1 MIQIFYKKRPLK
13 SGLFCKIELQT
24 FRITILIRYVMRSI
38 LKLCLVIIV
47 VYSCKKEDDSKQFTL
62 LFSKTTGIDFKNRI
76 QETEEF
82 NVLTYGYLYNG
93 GGVSIGDLNNDS
105 LPDIYF
111 TGNMVGSH
119 LYMNKG
125 DFEFEEIAKEAGVF
139 AEGLWN
145 TGTTMADVN
154 ADGLLDIYVCRSA
167 APNPAKRKNLLFIN
181 NGPSADSGQVS
192 FTERATEYGIDDSG
206 YSTQAAF
213 FDYDKDGDLDLYVLN
228 HSTQEY
234 AGFGQITASLKN
246 KNNSAYSDK
255 LYRNDTGNFKDVT
268 EAAKLTSNVLGFGL
282 GLAISDLND
291 DGWLDIYVSNDY
303 NEQDYLYINNQDG
316 TFTESLENF
325 IGHTSLFSMGSDI
338 ADINNDGYT
347 DIISL
352 DMLPEGNTRQ
362 KMVSGP
368 DNYDKYQRLVSSGF
382 YNQTMRNMLQLNN
395 QGKSFSEI
403 GQLAGISNTDW
414 SWASLFADLDN
425 DGFKDVFITNGY
437 KRDYTNM
444 DFMNFAVQEKLKE
457 NKTGKQ
463 TAIAE
468 LLENIPATI
477 EENYTYH
484 NNGDLTFTKVNSEW
498 GLDQKSLSNGAAY
511 ADLDNDGDLDLVVN
525 NIEEEAFVYRN
536 NSEKFNKNHY
546 LKIQLK
552 GDGKNTFG
560 IGSKVIVHNGG
571 QKLVQELIPTRG
583 YQSSVGYTLVFGLGD
598 AEQVDSLTVV
608 WPDSRKQSLT
618 NVKANQTLALNQSES
633 KKGRNKKVQNEVE
646 ASDQRYFTD
655 VSQDSLI
662 PFIHLESNYSDFK
675 REQLLPH
682 KLSTQGPKMAKGDVN
697 DDGLEDIYIGGAKG
711 SPGELLIQTKKG
723 GFNTTG
729 ADFDADSES
738 EDVDALFFD
747 ADNDGDLD
755 LYVVSG
761 SNEFEIDAP
770 ELQDRLYLNHGKG
783 GFKKN
788 PTSLP
793 PMAVSG
799 SCVDANDFDND
810 GDQDLFVGGRGVPG
824 QYPMSTRSYIL
835 ENDGKGN
842 FKDIIIPVTKDL
854 ESPGMVTD
862 AIWTDFNG
870 DGKADLMLVGEFMA
884 IRAFENTGGQL
895 VELKADSG
903 LTDSQGWWNSIE
915 SGDFDND
922 GDMDY
927 IVGNF
932 GLNSQLKAS
941 PDEPV
946 QVYYKDFDNNGS
958 LDPILTS
965 YIMGET
971 YPVFSKDDLLG
982 QLSGLKRKYVN
993 YSDYADQKIT
1003 DIFTSEELSDAQILE
1018 AKNFATSYIENLGN
1032 NHFKVTP
1039 LPTPAQFAPIYGI
1052 LVHDFNKDGN
1062 LDVIL
1067 AGNFFG
1073 SRVKYG
1079 RYDANKGLLLI
1090 GDGKGNFK
1098 PVNTQESGLNIDG
1111 EVRDITFIKLADGKE
1126 LLLFARNDMGVK
1138 TYELK

>member
-1 MIQIFYKKRPLK
+1 
-13 SGLFCKIELQT
+13 
-24 FRITILIRYVMRSI
+24 MRSI
-38 LKLCLVIIV
+38 LKLCLLLTAFN
-47 VYSCKKEDDSKQFTL
+47 SCQNEDNSKQFTL
-62 LFSKTTGIDFKNRI
+62 LSSKTTGIDFKNRI
-76 QETEEF
+76 QETDEF

-93 GGVSIGDLNNDS
+93 GGISIGDLNNDS

-167 APNPAKRKNLLFIN
+167 APNPEKRKNLLFIN
-181 NGPSADSGQVS
+181 NGPSPKTGRIS
-192 FTERATEYGIDDSG
+192 FTEKAEEYGIDDSG

-234 AGFGQITASLKN
+234 AGFGRITASLKDK
-246 KNNSAYSDK
+246 KNTAYSDK
-255 LYRNDTGNFKDVT
+255 LYRNDIGKFEEVT

-282 GLAISDLND
+282 GLAISDVND

-316 TFTESLENF
+316 TFSEDLEQF

-347 DIISL
+347 DIMTL
-352 DMLPEGNTRQ
+352 DMLPEGNERQ

-368 DNYDKYQRLVSSGF
+368 DNYDKYQRLVNSGF

-395 QGKSFSEI
+395 QGQSFSEI
-403 GQLAGISNTDW
+403 GQFSGISNTDW

-444 DFMNFAVQEKLKE
+444 DFMNYAVQEKLKE
-457 NKTGKQ
+457 NKTGKR

-477 EENYTYH
+477 EENYTYR
-484 NNGDLTFTKVNSEW
+484 NNGNLTFTKVNSEW

-511 ADLDNDGDLDLVVN
+511 GDLDNDGDLDLVVN

-560 IGSKVIVHNGG
+560 VGTKITVAIGE
-571 QKLVQELIPTRG
+571 QKLVQELMPTRG
-583 YQSSVGYTLVFGLGD
+583 YQSSVDYTLVFGLGD
-598 AEQVDSLTVV
+598 AVEVDGITVA
-608 WPDSRKQSLT
+608 WPDAREQSLP
-618 NVKANQTLALNQSES
+618 NIKADQTLIIKQNES
-633 KKGRNKKVQNEVE
+633 KAVQKKAEV
-646 ASDQRYFTD
+646 SSSKYFTD

-662 PFIHLESNYSDFK
+662 PFIHIENNYSDFK

-682 KLSTQGPKMAKGDVN
+682 KLSTQGPKMTKGDVN
-697 DDGLEDIYIGGAKG
+697 GDGLDDIFIGGAKG
-711 SPGELLIQTKKG
+711 SAGELLLQSGKG
-723 GFNTTG
+723 NFYNSRS
-729 ADFDADSES
+729 DFQSNSES
-738 EDVDALFFD
+738 EDTGVLFFD

-761 SNEFEIDAP
+761 SNEFEIDSQ
-770 ELQDRLYLNHGKG
+770 ELQDRLYLNNGDG
-783 GFKKN
+783 GFKN
-788 PTSLP
+788 SATSLP
-793 PMAVSG
+793 PMPVSG
-799 SCVDANDFDND
+799 SCVKANDFDND
-810 GDQDLFVGGRGVPG
+810 GDQDLFIGGRGLPG
-824 QYPMSTRSYIL
+824 QYPIATRSYIL

-842 FKDIIIPVTKDL
+842 FKDITASVNKTL

-870 DGKADLMLVGEFMA
+870 DSKIDLILIGEFMA
-884 IRAFENTGGQL
+884 IRAFKNTDGQL
-895 VELKADSG
+895 VELNANSG
-903 LTDSQGWWNSIE
+903 LTDSQGWWNRIE
-915 SGDFDND
+915 QGDFDND

-932 GLNSQLKAS
+932 GLNSQLKVS
-941 PDEPV
+941 IDEPV
-946 QVYYKDFDNNGS
+946 QVYYKDFDHNGS

-965 YIMGET
+965 YIMGES

-1003 DIFTSEELSDAQILE
+1003 DIFTSEELSDVQILE
-1018 AKNFATSYIENLGN
+1018 AKNFATSYIENLGSN
-1032 NHFKVTP
+1032 RFKVSS
-1039 LPTPAQFAPIYGI
+1039 LPAPAQFAPIYGI
-1052 LVHDFNKDGN
+1052 LAQDFNSDGH

-1073 SRVKYG
+1073 NRVKYG
-1079 RYDANKGLLLI
+1079 RYDANKGLLLL
-1090 GDGKGNFK
+1090 GDGEGSFE
-1098 PVNTQESGLNIDG
+1098 PVTTQESGLNIDG
-1111 EVRDITFIKLADGKE
+1111 EVKDITSLKLADGKE
-1126 LLLFARNDMGVK
+1126 LILFARNDMGVK
-1138 TYELK
+1138 TYKVQ

>member
-1 MIQIFYKKRPLK
+1 MRY
-13 SGLFCKIELQT
+13 
-24 FRITILIRYVMRSI
+24 ILNFF
-38 LKLCLVIIV
+38 LLIIV
-47 VYSCKKEDDSKQFTL
+47 VCSCQKEDAKKQFTL
-62 LFSKTTGIDFKNRI
+62 LSPKATDINFKNLV

-93 GGVSIGDLNNDS
+93 GGVSIGDVDNDG

-119 LYMNKG
+119 LYINQG
-125 DFEFEEIAKEAGVF
+125 NLEFKEIAKEAGVF

-167 APNPAKRKNLLFIN
+167 APDPVKRKNLLFIN
-181 NGPSADSGQVS
+181 NGPSKGSGQVT
-192 FTERATEYGIDDSG
+192 FTESAAEYGIDDSG
-206 YSTQAAF
+206 YTTQAAF

-246 KNNSAYSDK
+246 KNNPAYSDK
-255 LYRNDTGNFKDVT
+255 LYRNDNGKFTDVS
-268 EAAKLTSNVLGFGL
+268 EKAGLTSNVLGFGL
-282 GLAISDLND
+282 GIAISDINN
-291 DGWLDIYVSNDY
+291 DGWLDMFVSNDY

-316 TFTESLENF
+316 TFSEDLEHF

-347 DIISL
+347 DIMSL

-368 DNYDKYQRLVSSGF
+368 DNYDKYQLLVQSGF

-395 QGKSFSEI
+395 EGQSFSEI
-403 GQLAGISNTDW
+403 GQFSGISNTDW

-425 DGFKDVFITNGY
+425 DGLKDVFITNGY

-463 TAIAE
+463 TAIMD
-468 LLENIPATI
+468 LLKNIPSTI

-484 NNGDLTFTKVNSEW
+484 NNGDLTFRKVNSDW

-525 NIEEEAFVYRN
+525 NIESAAFVYRN
-536 NSEKFNKNHY
+536 NSEKLNQNQF

-552 GDGKNTFG
+552 GDDKNTFG
-560 IGSKVIVHNGG
+560 IGSKVTIHSGG
-571 QKLVQELIPTRG
+571 QKLMQELMPTRG
-583 YQSSVGYTLVFGLGD
+583 YQSSVDYTLVFGLGE
-598 AEQVDSLTVV
+598 AKQVDSLTVE
-608 WPDSRKQSLT
+608 WPDSREQSLKDI
-618 NVKANQTLALNQSES
+618 NVNQTLVLNQGDS
-633 KKGRNKKVQNEVE
+633 KVRPNKVAENTGEP
-646 ASDQRYFTD
+646 SNPRYFTD

-662 PFIHLESNYSDFK
+662 PFIHKENNYIDFK

-682 KLSTQGPKMAKGDVN
+682 KLSTQGPKIAKGDVN
-697 DDGLEDIYIGGAKG
+697 GDGLEDIFIGGAKG
-711 SPGELLIQTKKG
+711 SPGELLIQTMKG
-723 GFNTTG
+723 VFRATG
-729 ADFDADSES
+729 ADFGTDSES
-738 EDVDALFFD
+738 EDVDAFFFD

-770 ELQDRLYLNHGKG
+770 ELQDRLYLNNGKG
-783 GFKKN
+783 DFKNN

-799 SCVDANDFDND
+799 SCVTANDFDND
-810 GDQDLFVGGRGVPG
+810 GDQDLFVGGRGLPG
-824 QYPMSTRSYIL
+824 QYPKATRSYLL

-842 FKDIIIPVTKDL
+842 FKDITASVSKDL

-870 DGKADLMLVGEFMA
+870 DGKSDLILVGEFMA
-884 IRAFENTGGQL
+884 IRIFENTDGQL
-895 VELKADSG
+895 VEIKVDSG
-903 LTDSQGWWNSIE
+903 LADFKGWWNRIE
-915 SGDFDND
+915 QGDFDND

-927 IVGNF
+927 VVGNF
-932 GLNSQLKAS
+932 GLNSQLKATA
-941 PDEPV
+941 DEPV
-946 QVYYKDFDNNGS
+946 QIYYKDFDNNGS

-965 YIMGET
+965 YIMGES

-1003 DIFTSEELSDAQILE
+1003 DIFTPEELSDAQILE
-1018 AKNFATSYIENLGN
+1018 ANNFATSYIENLGSN
-1032 NHFKVTP
+1032 RFKLTP
-1039 LPTPAQFAPIYGI
+1039 LPAPAQFSPIYGI
-1052 LVHDFNKDGN
+1052 LVQDFNGDGN
-1062 LDVIL
+1062 LDIIL

-1073 SRVKYG
+1073 TRVKYG
-1079 RYDANKGLLLI
+1079 RYDANKGLLLL
-1090 GDGKGNFK
+1090 GNGKGSFK
-1098 PVNTQESGLNIDG
+1098 PANIKESGLNIDG
-1111 EVRDITFIKLADGKE
+1111 EVRDITSVKLADGKE
-1126 LLLFARNDMGVK
+1126 LIIFARNDMGVK
-1138 TYELK
+1138 TYKVK

>member
-1 MIQIFYKKRPLK
+1 
-13 SGLFCKIELQT
+13 
-24 FRITILIRYVMRSI
+24 MRAI
-38 LKLCLVIIV
+38 LKLCLLTIVI
-47 VYSCKKEDDSKQFTL
+47 YSCQQEDDSKQFTL
-62 LFSKTTGIDFKNRI
+62 LSPKTTGINFKNLVR
-76 QETEEF
+76 ETEEF

-93 GGVSIGDLNNDS
+93 GGVSIGDVNNDG

-119 LYMNKG
+119 LYINKG

-139 AEGLWN
+139 AAGLWN

-167 APNPAKRKNLLFIN
+167 APNPSKRKNLLFIN
-181 NGPSADSGQVS
+181 NGPSAESGQVS
-192 FTERATEYGIDDSG
+192 FTEKASEYGIDDTG
-206 YSTQAAF
+206 YSTQATF
-213 FDYDKDGDLDLYVLN
+213 FDYDKDGDLDIYVLN
-228 HSTQEY
+228 HSTQEF

-246 KNNSAYSDK
+246 KKNPSFSDK
-255 LYRNDTGNFKDVT
+255 LYRNDNGKFTDVS
-268 EAAKLTSNVLGFGL
+268 EAAGLISNVLGFGL
-282 GLAISDLND
+282 GLAISDIND
-291 DGWLDIYVSNDY
+291 DGWLDIYISNDY

-316 TFTESLENF
+316 TFSENLEHF

-338 ADINNDGYT
+338 ADVNNDGYT
-347 DIISL
+347 DIMTL
-352 DMLPEGNTRQ
+352 DMLPEGNIRQ

-368 DNYDKYQRLVSSGF
+368 DNYDKYQLLVQSGF

-395 QGKSFSEI
+395 KGQAFSEI
-403 GQLAGISNTDW
+403 GQFSGISNTDW

-425 DGFKDVFITNGY
+425 DGFKDLFITNGY

-457 NKTGKQ
+457 NKTGKK
-463 TAIAE
+463 TAITE
-468 LLENIPATI
+468 LLENIPSTI

-484 NNGDLTFTKVNSEW
+484 NNGDLTFTKVNSAW

-511 ADLDNDGDLDLVVN
+511 GDLDNDGDLDLVVN
-525 NIEEEAFVYRN
+525 NIESAAFVYRN
-536 NSEKFNKNHY
+536 NSEKFTDNHY

-552 GDGKNTFG
+552 GDRKNTFG
-560 IGSKVIVHNGG
+560 IGSKVTVHNGG
-571 QKLVQELIPTRG
+571 QKFVQELIPTRG
-583 YQSSVGYTLVFGLGD
+583 YQSSVDYTLVFGLSD
-598 AEQVDSLTVV
+598 AKKVDSLTVS
-608 WPDSRKQSLT
+608 WPDTRKQTLT
-618 NVKANQTLALNQSES
+618 NVKTNQTLLVKQSES
-633 KKGRNKKVQNEVE
+633 KMVRNKEAQNKVETSN
-646 ASDQRYFTD
+646 QRYFKD

-662 PFIHLESNYSDFK
+662 PYIHVENNYTDFK

-697 DDGLEDIYIGGAKG
+697 GDGLEDIFVGGAKG
-711 SPGELLIQTKKG
+711 SPGELLLQTTKG
-723 GFNTTG
+723 IFHATSS
-729 ADFDADSES
+729 AFDADSGS

-770 ELQDRLYLNHGKG
+770 ELQDRLYLNMGKG
-783 GFKKN
+783 EFKN
-788 PTSLP
+788 MATCLP

-799 SCVDANDFDND
+799 SCVTANDFDND
-810 GDQDLFVGGRGVPG
+810 GDQDLFVGGRGIPG
-824 QYPMSTRSYIL
+824 QYPISTRSYIL

-842 FKDIIIPVTKDL
+842 FKDITASVSAAL
-854 ESPGMVTD
+854 EFPGMVTD

-870 DGKADLMLVGEFMA
+870 DGKVDLMLVGEFMA

-895 VELKADSG
+895 AELNANSG
-903 LTDSQGWWNSIE
+903 LTDSQGWWNRIAQ
-915 SGDFDND
+915 GDFDND

-927 IVGNF
+927 ILGNF

-946 QVYYKDFDNNGS
+946 QMYYKDFDGNGS
-958 LDPILTS
+958 LDPIMTS
-965 YIMGET
+965 YIMGES

-982 QLSGLKRKYVN
+982 QLSGLKKKYVN

-1003 DIFTSEELSDAQILE
+1003 DIFTSEELSDAKILK
-1018 AKNFATSYIENLGN
+1018 AKNFSTSYIENLGN
-1032 NHFKVTP
+1032 NKFKISP
-1039 LPTPAQFAPIYGI
+1039 LPAPAQFSPIYGI
-1052 LVHDFNKDGN
+1052 LVQDFNTDGN

-1073 SRVKYG
+1073 TRVKYG
-1079 RYDANKGLLLI
+1079 RYDANKGLLLL
-1090 GDGKGNFK
+1090 GNGKGNFE
-1098 PVNTQESGLNIDG
+1098 PVSAQESGLNIDG
-1111 EVRDITFIKLADGKE
+1111 EVRDISSIKVADGKQ
-1126 LLLFARNDMGVK
+1126 LLLFARNDEGVK
-1138 TYELK
+1138 TYEVK

>member
-1 MIQIFYKKRPLK
+1 
-13 SGLFCKIELQT
+13 
-24 FRITILIRYVMRSI
+24 MRAI
-38 LKLCLVIIV
+38 LKLCLLIIV
-47 VYSCKKEDDSKQFTL
+47 VYSCQKEDDSKQFTL
-62 LFSKTTGIDFKNRI
+62 LSSKNTGIDFKNRI

-181 NGPSADSGQVS
+181 NGTSADSGQVT
-192 FTERATEYGIDDSG
+192 FTERAAEYGIDDSG

-234 AGFGQITASLKN
+234 AGFGQITASLKD
-246 KNNSAYSDK
+246 KKNSAYSDK
-255 LYRNDTGNFKDVT
+255 LYKNDNGKFTDVT
-268 EAAKLTSNVLGFGL
+268 EASGLTSNVLGFGL
-282 GLAISDLND
+282 GLAISDIDGN
-291 DGWLDIYVSNDY
+291 GWLDMYVSNDY

-347 DIISL
+347 DIMSL
-352 DMLPEGNTRQ
+352 DMLPEGNKRQ

-444 DFMNFAVQEKLKE
+444 DFMNYAVQEKLKE

-463 TAIAE
+463 TAIAD
-468 LLENIPATI
+468 LLKNIPATI

-536 NSEKFNKNHY
+536 NSEKFNKNQY

-560 IGSKVIVHNGG
+560 IGSKVTVHSGG

-583 YQSSVGYTLVFGLGD
+583 YQSSVDYILVFGLGD

-618 NVKANQTLALNQSES
+618 TVKANQTLALKQSES
-633 KKGRNKKVQNEVE
+633 KKRRNKKVQNEVE

-662 PFIHLESNYSDFK
+662 PFIHLESNYGDFK

-697 DDGLEDIYIGGAKG
+697 GDGLEDIFIGGAKG
-711 SPGELLIQTKKG
+711 SPGELLIQPKKG

-729 ADFDADSES
+729 TDFDADSGS

-747 ADNDGDLD
+747 ADNDGDFD

-770 ELQDRLYLNHGKG
+770 ELQDRLYLNNGKG

-793 PMAVSG
+793 PMAANG

-810 GDQDLFVGGRGVPG
+810 GDQDLFVGGRGIPG

-842 FKDIIIPVTKDL
+842 FKDITLSVSKDL
-854 ESPGMVTD
+854 ESPGMVTA
-862 AIWTDFNG
+862 AIWTDFND
-870 DGKADLMLVGEFMA
+870 DGKADLLLVGEFMA

-915 SGDFDND
+915 QGDFDTD

-946 QVYYKDFDNNGS
+946 QVYYKDFDGNGS

-965 YIMGET
+965 YIMGES
-971 YPVFSKDDLLG
+971 YPVFSKDDLLS

-1003 DIFTSEELSDAQILE
+1003 DVFTSEELSDAQILE
-1018 AKNFATSYIENLGN
+1018 AKNFETSYIENLGN
-1032 NHFKVTP
+1032 NQFKVTP
-1039 LPTPAQFAPIYGI
+1039 LPVSAQFAPIYCI
-1052 LVHDFNKDGN
+1052 LVQDFNKDGN

-1073 SRVKYG
+1073 TRVKYG
-1079 RYDANKGLLLI
+1079 RYDANKGLLLL
-1090 GDGKGNFK
+1090 GDGKGSFE
-1098 PVNTQESGLNIDG
+1098 PVTTQESGLNIDG
-1111 EVRDITFIKLADGKE
+1111 EVRDITSVKWADGKE
-1126 LLLFARNDMGVK
+1126 FIFFAINDEGVK
-1138 TYELK
+1138 TYEVK

>member
-1 MIQIFYKKRPLK
+1 
-13 SGLFCKIELQT
+13 
-24 FRITILIRYVMRSI
+24 MRSI
-38 LKLCLVIIV
+38 LKFCLLIFVA
-47 VYSCKKEDDSKQFTL
+47 YSCQKEDDSKHFTL
-62 LFSKTTGIDFKNRI
+62 LSPKTTGIDFKNLV
-76 QETEEF
+76 QETKEF

-93 GGVSIGDLNNDS
+93 GGVSIGDVNNDS

-119 LYMNKG
+119 LYINKG
-125 DFEFEEIAKEAGVF
+125 NFEFEEIAKEAGVF

-167 APNPAKRKNLLFIN
+167 APDPAKRKNLLFIN
-181 NGPSADSGQVS
+181 NGPSSNSGQVT
-192 FTERATEYGIDDSG
+192 FTEKADEYGVADSG

-246 KNNSAYSDK
+246 RKNQAYTDK
-255 LYRNDTGNFKDVT
+255 LYRNEGGIFKDVSQ
-268 EAAKLTSNVLGFGL
+268 EAGLTSNVLGFGL
-282 GLAISDLND
+282 GLAVSDINGD
-291 DGWLDIYVSNDY
+291 DWLDIYVSNDY

-316 TFTESLENF
+316 TFYENLENVV
-325 IGHTSLFSMGSDI
+325 GHTSLFSMGSDI

-347 DIISL
+347 DIMTL
-352 DMLPEGNTRQ
+352 DMLPEGNARQ

-368 DNYDKYQRLVSSGF
+368 DNYDKYQLLVASGF
-382 YNQTMRNMLQLNN
+382 YNQTMRNMLHLNN
-395 QGKSFSEI
+395 EGQSFSEI
-403 GQLAGISNTDW
+403 GQFSGVSNTDW

-425 DGFKDVFITNGY
+425 DGFKDIFITNGY

-444 DFMNFAVQEKLKE
+444 DFMNYAVQEKLKE
-457 NKTGKQ
+457 NQTGKQ
-463 TAIAE
+463 TAIME
-468 LLENIPATI
+468 LLENIPSTI
-477 EENYTYH
+477 EENYTYR
-484 NNGDLTFTKVNSEW
+484 NNGNLTFTKVNAEW

-511 ADLDNDGDLDLVVN
+511 ADLDNDGDVDLVVN

-536 NSEKFNKNHY
+536 NSEKFNDNHY

-552 GDGKNTFG
+552 GDDKNTFG
-560 IGSKVIVHNGG
+560 IGSKVTVHIGE
-571 QKLVQELIPTRG
+571 QKLVQELIPSRG
-583 YQSSVGYTLVFGLGD
+583 YQSSVDYALVFGLGN
-598 AEQVDSLTVV
+598 AEQVDSLTVA
-608 WPDSRKQSLT
+608 WPDSRGQVLT
-618 NVKANQTLALNQSES
+618 GIKAGQTLVIKQDESEEVI
-633 KKGRNKKVQNEVE
+633 KKVSPS
-646 ASDQRYFTD
+646 AQRYFTD
-655 VSQDSLI
+655 VSQDSLV
-662 PFIHLESNYSDFK
+662 PFIHKENNYIDFK

-697 DDGLEDIYIGGAKG
+697 GDGLEDVFIGGAKE
-711 SPGELLIQTKKG
+711 SPGELLVQTVEGGFKTKK
-723 GFNTTG
+723 
-729 ADFDADSES
+729 AAFDADSGS
-738 EDVDALFFD
+738 EDIGALFFD

-770 ELQDRLYLNHGKG
+770 ELQDRLYINNGKG
-783 GFKKN
+783 GFTKSS
-788 PTSLP
+788 TSLP
-793 PMAVSG
+793 QMSVSA
-799 SCVDANDFDND
+799 SCVTANDFDND
-810 GDQDLFVGGRGVPG
+810 GDQDLFVGGKGIPG
-824 QYPMSTRSYIL
+824 QYPRATRSYLL

-842 FKDIIIPVTKDL
+842 FKDITVSVSAAL

-884 IRAFENTGGQL
+884 IRAFENIGG
-895 VELKADSG
+895 ELTELTANSG
-903 LTDSQGWWNSIE
+903 LKDTQGWWNRIE
-915 SGDFDND
+915 EGDFDND
-922 GDMDY
+922 GDTDY

-946 QVYYKDFDNNGS
+946 QIYYKDFDNNGS

-965 YIMGET
+965 YIMGES

-1003 DIFTSEELSDAQILE
+1003 DVFTSEELSDAQILE
-1018 AKNFATSYIENLGN
+1018 AKNFATSYIENLGDN
-1032 NHFKVTP
+1032 RFKVTP

-1052 LVHDFNKDGN
+1052 LIQDLNADGN

-1073 SRVKYG
+1073 TRVKYG

-1090 GDGKGNFK
+1090 GNGKGNFK
-1098 PVNTQESGLNIDG
+1098 PVSTQESGLNIDG
-1111 EVRDITFIKLADGKE
+1111 EVRDITSLKLVDGEE
-1126 LLLFARNDMGVK
+1126 LILFARNNMGVK
-1138 TYELK
+1138 TYKVK